1 VVEKRLLKNYWVPR
15 KRTELEA
22 VENVIIRIFVFI
34 LFTLCCFDGVMVE
47 MSETYRKNAVG
58 KKGFK
63 IT

>member
-1 VVEKRLLKNYWVPR
+1 MLKNYWVPR

-22 VENVIIRIFVFI
+22 VQNVIIQIFIFLLFI
-34 LFTLCCFDGVMVE
+34 LCCFDGVRVE
-47 MSETYRKNAVG
+47 MSETFRKNAVG